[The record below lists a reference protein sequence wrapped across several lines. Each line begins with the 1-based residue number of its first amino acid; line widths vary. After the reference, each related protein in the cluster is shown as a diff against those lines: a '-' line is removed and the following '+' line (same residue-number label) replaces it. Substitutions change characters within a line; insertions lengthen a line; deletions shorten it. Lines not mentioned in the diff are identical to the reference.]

1 MFTGIIK
8 AVATIDGIRDFEGIR
23 TFDIEFPAGFC
34 TDLEIGASVS
44 IDGTCLTVTEVVT
57 PTRATFDVMQQSLDV
72 TTLGLYTQGSRVNAE
87 RASKEGAE
95 IGGHVLSG
103 HVDFCTTVNQVRQV
117 EANYAIRINVPQTW
131 LRYIFAKG
139 YIAINGAS
147 LTISEVNK
155 TEGWFEVCLIP
166 ETRRATVF
174 EDKRADSALNIEIDR
189 TTQVIV
195 DTVERIMAEKL
206 TSNLLPQTH

>member
-8 AVATIDGIRDFEGIR
+8 AVATIAGIQDLGGIR
-23 TFDIEFPAGFC
+23 TFEIEFPTGFC
-34 TDLEIGASVS
+34 TDLEIGASVA
-44 IDGTCLTVTEVVT
+44 IDGTCLTVTEILS
-57 PTRATFDVMQQSLDV
+57 PTRASFDVIQQSLDV
-72 TTLGLYTQGSRVNAE
+72 TTLGLYTLGTRVNAE

-103 HVDFCTTVNQVRQV
+103 HIDFRTTVDQVRQI
-117 EANYAIRINVPQTW
+117 EANYVIRIVLPQIW
-131 LRYIFAKG
+131 QRYVFAKG

-147 LTISEVNK
+147 LTLSEVNK
-155 TEGWFEVCLIP
+155 VDGWFEVSLIP

-174 EDKRADSALNIEIDR
+174 EDKVAGSPLNIEIDR

-206 TSNLLPQTH
+206 ASDLAQ